1 MTIELTRPYKSIGTL
16 KTEELLDFAVLIGR
30 NGSGKTQILAA
41 LKEGQA
47 TIPGISVG
55 DIELYDM
62 ASFRAPNAT
71 SGSRNSNRFAKLTA
85 DRYLLA
91 PPGDQPPIETA
102 AAIFKEFATEIE
114 HASGVEKREEFER
127 NLREEIQHLKDFAGV
142 LPRFHG
148 RFS

>member
-41 LKEGQA
+41 LQEGQA

-71 SGSRNSNRFAKLTA
+71 SGSRNSNRNLSTTMGHSTG
-85 DRYLLA
+85 L
-91 PPGDQPPIETA
+91 I
-102 AAIFKEFATEIE
+102 
-114 HASGVEKREEFER
+114 RE
-127 NLREEIQHLKDFAGV
+127 QCPV
-142 LPRFHG
+142 W
-148 RFS
+148 